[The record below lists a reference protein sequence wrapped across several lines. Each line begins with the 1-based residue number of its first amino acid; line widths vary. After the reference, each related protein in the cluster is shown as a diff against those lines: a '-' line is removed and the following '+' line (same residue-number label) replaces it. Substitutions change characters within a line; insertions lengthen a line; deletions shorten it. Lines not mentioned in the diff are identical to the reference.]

1 MTHRRGE
8 SNISTHENDPIE
20 PRFTFSL
27 NRSWQDNLVLTTDR
41 VLTYRTG
48 RIGVCLIAAMIYI
61 SLVSV
66 DLFVPDW
73 ADENKAEADANL
85 AKDIYYDDADEVC
98 PNV

>member
-1 MTHRRGE
+1 M
-8 SNISTHENDPIE
+8 
-20 PRFTFSL
+20 
-27 NRSWQDNLVLTTDR
+27 
-41 VLTYRTG
+41 LTYRTG

-61 SLVSV
+61 ALVSV